1 MSSRRARALLALAA
15 VGGCGALVAL
25 SVPAPG
31 IVHRGWGL
39 FWLIMAAA
47 GLGLVGALAVQR
59 LRPRTSMVVIV
70 LAGILLPVVSLAPK
84 APLSDDLYRYAWDG
98 RVQAAGID
106 PYRYAPQAPQLDH
119 LHDAW
124 LWPTVT
130 QCRAKHRQD
139 DCTLINR
146 ANDHTIY
153 PPFAELYFLAID
165 VTHLDALRDRGVELA
180 GLLVTLALLAAMLAL
195 LRAEGRDPRL
205 AAFWVLAPTAAL
217 EMTADAHVDGLAALL
232 SVLAFL
238 ALRRHRPLWAA
249 ALVSLAALTK
259 LYPALLLVAVLQR
272 RWRDAARQVVVF
284 VGVFAVGYA
293 PHVAAVGT
301 DVVGYL
307 PGYLSEEHYDSG
319 TRYLVLDLLGLRG
332 HLATATVVVAMLA
345 VIVAVLLRRPPPLL
359 GATYLYGALLLLTT
373 PVQPWYAVG
382 LGALCVCAG
391 RPEWLAV
398 GIAGYAPYFAAVLDG
413 DISADG
419 RLSYGL
425 AAAFVLAV
433 SLARLGGAG
442 RSRTPSS
449 PRRRWLPAGSPAR

>member
-1 MSSRRARALLALAA
+1 
-15 VGGCGALVAL
+15 VAL

-31 IVHRGWGL
+31 IVGRGWPL
-39 FWLIMAAA
+39 FWMIMATAALGAA
-47 GLGLVGALAVQR
+47 GALVVLR
-59 LRPRTSMVVIV
+59 LRLRTALLLVV

-98 RVQAAGID
+98 DVQAHGID
-106 PYRYAPQAPQLDH
+106 PYRYTPRAPQLDD
-119 LHDAW
+119 LHTSW
-124 LWPTVT
+124 IWPSVAE
-130 QCRAKHRQD
+130 CRSLHRRD

-146 ANDHTIY
+146 ADDHTIY
-153 PPFAELYFLAID
+153 PPVAEVYFLAIHE
-165 VTHLDALRDRGVELA
+165 THLYELRDRGVELA

-205 AAFWVLAPTAAL
+205 AAFWALGPMAAL
-217 EMTADAHVDGLAALL
+217 EMTSDAHVDGLAALL

-259 LYPALLLVAVLQR
+259 LYPALLLVAIVQR
-272 RWRDAARQVVVF
+272 RWQDALRQIAVFGGVF
-284 VGVFAVGYA
+284 VVGYA
-293 PHVAAVGT
+293 PHVAVVGGE
-301 DVVGYL
+301 VIGYL
-307 PGYLSEEHYDSG
+307 PGYLSEEHYDAG
-319 TRYLVLDLLGLRG
+319 TRYLVLDLFGLTG
-332 HLATATVVVAMLA
+332 HVATAAVVLLMAAVVLA
-345 VIVAVLLRRPPPLL
+345 VLRWRPEPLVA
-359 GATYLYGALLLLTT
+359 ATVLYGALLLLTT

-398 GIAGYAPYFAAVLDG
+398 GIAGYAPYFAAVLND
-413 DISADG
+413 DIAGDG

-433 SLARLGGAG
+433 SVWRLRAG
-442 RSRTPSS
+442 PRAADRSRTPSRP
-449 PRRRWLPAGSPAR
+449 PRIPSPAGTPAR